1 MKSKIIQQYLYNGT
15 FWAGNNVKPISGW
28 IEISNSKI
36 SQIEEGE
43 LPDRYLG
50 KSSINLNKAHIL
62 PGLVDCHSHLSVSA
76 WIPFTIDGSAW
87 TTKKSLLAS
96 ISKNSTNLDKESW
109 LIAFHADFYK
119 MDQLP
124 TLDELN
130 SASGGRPIVISD
142 YSLHLYLVN
151 EAAVKISGI
160 CDFKY
165 PSGEI
170 EYKKGKLT
178 GLIKE
183 SAGGYMLGMA
193 LTKFSEHF
201 EGLNVYTMLEM
212 EAERHLSLGITGCHD
227 PSVHPRIQFAME
239 KLEKKSP
246 LKLSWSHVKAHEDP
260 EFIPDELC
268 LSCGTGPRSAKIF
281 LDGASQCSLCLD
293 PMQIMKM
300 SAYSIGTALKGDFKG
315 LKSLTRT
322 KLNYKNGLFFS
333 PHSRMNKTQ
342 ASQILSDLGSEG
354 LRPKIHALGNE
365 AVNCACTALKESKT
379 KDATIEHLVFLTDEN
394 IENVASTGAIASLQP
409 GFLENTSEIR
419 DSNIEK
425 VFHVIPAKSLMKAG
439 VPTALSSDN
448 PCGPLNPLENIRR
461 AVNRNT
467 SSGYIFD
474 KKESLTMS
482 EAIRA
487 YSIVG
492 NQAIHGRE
500 GKGLELGAEADM
512 TILNGHPENNFSE
525 VISTWIDGVEVYSR

>member
-1 MKSKIIQQYLYNGT
+1 
-15 FWAGNNVKPISGW
+15 
-28 IEISNSKI
+28 
-36 SQIEEGE
+36 
-43 LPDRYLG
+43 
-50 KSSINLNKAHIL
+50 
-62 PGLVDCHSHLSVSA
+62 
-76 WIPFTIDGSAW
+76 
-87 TTKKSLLAS
+87 
-96 ISKNSTNLDKESW
+96 
-109 LIAFHADFYK
+109 
-119 MDQLP
+119 
-124 TLDELN
+124 
-130 SASGGRPIVISD
+130 
-142 YSLHLYLVN
+142 
-151 EAAVKISGI
+151 
-160 CDFKY
+160 
-165 PSGEI
+165 
-170 EYKKGKLT
+170 
-178 GLIKE
+178 
-183 SAGGYMLGMA
+183 
-193 LTKFSEHF
+193 
-201 EGLNVYTMLEM
+201 
-212 EAERHLSLGITGCHD
+212 
-227 PSVHPRIQFAME
+227 
-239 KLEKKSP
+239 
-246 LKLSWSHVKAHEDP
+246 
-260 EFIPDELC
+260 
-268 LSCGTGPRSAKIF
+268 
-281 LDGASQCSLCLD
+281 
-293 PMQIMKM
+293 MQIMKM

-333 PHSRMNKTQ
+333 PHLRMNKTQ